1 MKKLIIAIVSMAAV
15 SCSQNDKPQSTEP
28 ADYAETEKKLI
39 QNHIQDSIKGDS
51 IDASTAMPPQNA
63 PEKKDK

>member
-1 MKKLIIAIVSMAAV
+1 MKKLMIALVSMAAV
-15 SCSQNDKPQSTEP
+15 SCSQNEKPQSTEP

-63 PEKKDK
+63 PEKENR